1 MVDDPLRTV
10 IERALGGEPAG
21 WAAEQV
27 ARVTAVLERDVE
39 VDARRTALVVDHP
52 DDIAFTGPGY
62 TVYVSRR
69 LLDRLP
75 DDHAAAIVIAR
86 ELAHHRLGHVPA
98 IPGAAWRVVEPRFA
112 IAALRRWHEALH
124 RAHDADLL
132 AIEICIDAGFDA
144 ERCLAALA
152 HLTEEADIHTRAHGV
167 PAAGLAVRL
176 DAMRAHVTAVGRG
189 ERLPVNTLRA
199 RELRRTRQ
207 FGLVT
212 LGAVATLGL
221 ALWRRR

>member
-10 IERALGGEPAG
+10 IERALGAEAGG

-27 ARVTAVLERDVE
+27 ARVTALLERDVE

-52 DDIAFTGPGY
+52 DEIAFTGPGH

-75 DDHAAAIVIAR
+75 DDHATAIVIAR

-98 IPGAAWRVVEPRFA
+98 IPAAAWRVLQPRFA
-112 IAALRRWHEALH
+112 ITALRRWHEALH

-132 AIEICIDAGFDA
+132 AIEICVDAGFDA

-152 HLTEEADIHTRAHGV
+152 HLTEEADVHTRDHGAA
-167 PAAGLAVRL
+167 PAGLEARL
-176 DAMRAHVTAVGRG
+176 AAMRAHAVGMARG
-189 ERLPVNTLRA
+189 ERLPVRTLRA

-207 FGLVT
+207 LGLAT
-212 LGAVATLGL
+212 LGAVGALGL
-221 ALWRRR
+221 AAWRRR